1 MSSDAPA
8 VLCTY
13 ENPTATN
20 ATLPGRRVPGWCRCH
35 LPTCLTPGPQGYR
48 RPADPYHSGHE
59 TAVGSGAA
67 VVRAIRRDGARVCHR
82 ARNDAVRCGRCF
94 GRDERLPAANRG
106 GRTTLRGRRPVG
118 GARRSPFG
126 HAGGPVV
133 AGGVLHPRFAVGP
146 RRVCAGHR
154 RSCLSP
160 ERHRADCP
168 RRSMPACCCTTHWLH
183 GSTLTCLV
191 SAGLERE
198 AWRERLDAALAPE

>member
-35 LPTCLTPGPQGYR
+35 LPTRVTPGPQGYR

-82 ARNDAVRCGRCF
+82 ARNDAVRRGALLRPRRATSCCEPRGSHYFAGPASCGRRATLSLRPC
-94 GRDERLPAANRG
+94 GWPCCRWRCTTSSVRCWTSPRLRRASSELPQSRAPSCGLPSAEHACLLLHDSLAPRQYADLSG
-106 GRTTLRGRRPVG
+106 VRRTREGSL
-118 GARRSPFG
+118 ART
-126 HAGGPVV
+126 
-133 AGGVLHPRFAVGP
+133 P
-146 RRVCAGHR
+146 RRR
-154 RSCLSP
+154 T
-160 ERHRADCP
+160 RA
-168 RRSMPACCCTTHWLH
+168 
-183 GSTLTCLV
+183 
-191 SAGLERE
+191 
-198 AWRERLDAALAPE
+198 